1 MVHNHINTRKTEFRY
16 MTPMKSTKYQHPEE
30 ALVFCRV
37 CFIVLPQ
44 TSNLQWIVD
53 INPTVIPVYL
63 LNDRNSALAEVRK
76 AYLQSILLDIFVIF
90 PFHDKGG
97 IFTLKTHQ

>member
-1 MVHNHINTRKTEFRY
+1 MRRSIPANSWVSGPISRELSFFLYVSSVCILMVHSHINTRKTEVRSV
-16 MTPMKSTKYQHPEE
+16 TPMKSAKYQHPEE

-63 LNDRNSALAEVRK
+63 LNDRI
-76 AYLQSILLDIFVIF
+76 Q
-90 PFHDKGG
+90 H
-97 IFTLKTHQ
+97 